1 MKKIFLTALL
11 ATTMAHNAFAQK
23 ISYVEEMQ
31 YLGSVAGQGLACNA
45 EKYDT
50 YELLARAILIS
61 KAKSD
66 QQQEAGMR
74 AYNEQKAGSFIYTIG
89 NSLPD
94 CADINES
101 FNKQKIFKST
111 LYGDGTIKMFDGKII
126 TPRHPYD
133 ATLVYKKDPDAREK
147 YMEIYRKGQEKVQKD
162 PVYQR
167 ALREQQLK
175 HGF

>member
-1 MKKIFLTALL
+1 MKKVFLTALL
-11 ATTMAHNAFAQK
+11 VAIFARNVSAQK
-23 ISYVEEMQ
+23 IGYVEEMQ
-31 YLGSVAGQGLACNA
+31 YLGAVAGQGLACNA
-45 EKYDT
+45 EKYHT
-50 YELLARAILIS
+50 FELLARAILIS

-74 AYNEQKAGSFIYTIG
+74 AYNEHKAGSFVSTIG
-89 NSLPD
+89 SSLPD

-133 ATLVYKKDPDAREK
+133 ATLVYKKDPNAREK
-147 YMEIYRKGQEKVQKD
+147 YMEIYRKGKEKTQND

-167 ALREQQLK
+167 ALKEQQLK